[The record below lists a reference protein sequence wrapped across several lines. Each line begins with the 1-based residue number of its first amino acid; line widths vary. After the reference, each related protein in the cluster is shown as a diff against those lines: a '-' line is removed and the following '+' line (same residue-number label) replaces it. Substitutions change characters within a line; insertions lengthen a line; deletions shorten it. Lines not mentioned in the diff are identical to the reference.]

1 MDTKAGSDS
10 PKASLVSVTGYVG
23 LCLAIVGTLILGR
36 GVWAAYTGLP
46 ISDIS
51 TLLGA
56 GLVLLLAGTIDRF
69 ETLKGLGFEAKT
81 REIKRQL
88 SEAGELVDQLRE
100 LSIMAFTNLI
110 KQSALAG
117 RWDSAPT
124 FGEQYKFAMQAR
136 DKLGALEVDNATIR
150 MCLKPWVDMVLWDW
164 AREALDQWREGVHN
178 VVLAIEEQARSLQS
192 AGDAPGAEALRQQAR
207 DLGEA
212 GRLRFEDLYRAPRAS
227 LLPDLRNLV
236 RSEPRVVDDVQK
248 SALDWIESWR
258 SEVEYLLKHGELQ
271 TPERWLQQFDK

>member
-1 MDTKAGSDS
+1 MDSQSRDDL
-10 PKASLVSVTGYVG
+10 PRASLFSVTRFVC
-23 LCLAIVGTLILGR
+23 LCLVLVGTLILGR
-36 GVWAAYTGLP
+36 GVWAAYTAQP
-46 ISDIS
+46 ISDVS
-51 TLLGA
+51 GLLGA

-100 LSIMAFTNLI
+100 LSTMAFANLI

-117 RWDSAPT
+117 RWGSAPT

-136 DKLGALEVDNATIR
+136 DKLGELEVDSATVKE
-150 MCLKPWVDMVLWDW
+150 CLKPWVDMVLWDW
-164 AREALDQWREGVHN
+164 AREAVDSWQTGLHQ
-178 VVLAIEEQARSLQS
+178 VVLAIEEQARSLHS
-192 AGDAPGAEALRQQAR
+192 AGDTLGAEALQRQAR
-207 DLGEA
+207 DLAES
-212 GRLRFEDLYRAPRAS
+212 GRLRIEDLYRAPRAS

-236 RSEPRVVDDVQK
+236 RSESRVADNVQQ
-248 SALDWIESWR
+248 SALGWIDSWR
-258 SEVEYLLKHGELQ
+258 SEIEHLLKHSDLL